1 MLHIPFVPFGSLKP
15 VRLDI
20 QVVSY
25 YLSPLEKDTF
35 KTPKGQKATCRTRLL
50 DSNTSE

>member
-1 MLHIPFVPFGSLKP
+1 MLHIHFVPPGSLKP
-15 VRLDI
+15 ARLHI
-20 QVVSY
+20 QVVFY

-35 KTPKGQKATCRTRLL
+35 KTPKGQKAMCRIRLL